1 MSDISVGVV
10 ITLKIGDSSF
20 ELSREDALN
29 VYTVLK
35 AALGIPD
42 TPVQQPDAV
51 PFTYPWKY
59 PMYPSTGAPYTPD
72 IVYTAS
78 AVSASA
84 PVAQQ

>member
-10 ITLKIGDSSF
+10 ITLKIGDNSF
-20 ELSREDALN
+20 DLSREDALK
-29 VYTVLK
+29 VYAVLK

-42 TPVQQPDAV
+42 IPVQQQPEAV

-72 IVYTAS
+72 IVY
-78 AVSASA
+78 VSASA